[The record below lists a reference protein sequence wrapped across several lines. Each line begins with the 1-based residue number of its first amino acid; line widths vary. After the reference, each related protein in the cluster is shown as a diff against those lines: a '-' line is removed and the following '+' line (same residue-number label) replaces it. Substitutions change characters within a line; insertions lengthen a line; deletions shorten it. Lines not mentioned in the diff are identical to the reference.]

1 MLYAIAASAIRGAT
15 ERGMGGLVATI
26 YANLATAIVFLVF
39 VPWGSLEILPRIWT
53 PSLVLAGVFICGQ
66 FLTVFALKAGHASV
80 STPAMG
86 SKVVMVALLAFALG
100 GSVGVNIWIGAIL
113 TTIGIIV
120 LAWPTEHLPL
130 RPALKGIIL
139 SICAAFC
146 YAMFDTL
153 TQRYS
158 NQPGLSFG
166 QILPPAMIV
175 ASIVSSLIV
184 MLITRQIP
192 RVVKGTGRYLLAGVL
207 LMAIQSVLIIS
218 SIGFFGDAAKMN
230 VVYGSRGVWSVL
242 LVWMMGHYF
251 SHTETRQHLP
261 RAVFVR
267 RLIGAVLI
275 GAAVVLVV
283 LG

>member
-1 MLYAIAASAIRGAT
+1 M
-15 ERGMGGLVATI
+15 VATI
-26 YANLATAIVFLVF
+26 YANLTTAIVFLVF
-39 VPWGSLEILPRIWT
+39 VPWGSESILPAKWT
-53 PSLVLAGVFICGQ
+53 PSLALAGWFICGQ
-66 FLTVFALKAGHASV
+66 FLTVFALKSGHASV

-100 GSVGVNIWIGAIL
+100 GSVGINIWIGAVL
-113 TTIGIIV
+113 TTIGIVV

-139 SICAAFC
+139 SVLAAFC

-158 NQPGLSFG
+158 QQPGLSFG
-166 QILPPAMIV
+166 QILPPAMII
-175 ASIVSSLIV
+175 ASVVSSVIV
-184 MLITRQIP
+184 LMITRQRP
-192 RVVKGTGRYLLAGVL
+192 RIVKGTGKHLLVGVL
-207 LMAIQSVLIIS
+207 LMSIQSVLIIS
-218 SIGFFGDAAKMN
+218 SIGYFGEAARMN

-242 LVWMMGHYF
+242 LVWMLGHYF

-261 RAVFVR
+261 RIVFVR
-267 RLIGAVLI
+267 RLVGATLI